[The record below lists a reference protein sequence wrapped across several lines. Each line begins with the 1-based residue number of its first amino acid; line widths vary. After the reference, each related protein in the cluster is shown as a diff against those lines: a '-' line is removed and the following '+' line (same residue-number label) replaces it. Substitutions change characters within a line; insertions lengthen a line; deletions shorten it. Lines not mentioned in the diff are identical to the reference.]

1 MKPINLTLCFLGFAY
16 TTPAFSQRIQS
27 GSQPNNISIEQ
38 SNLFNN
44 QSVTFFY
51 GVGNDLV
58 QQQIADG
65 LKEQLKYDYPDLEDI
80 DVQAPQIIG
89 YQYHVR
95 ERISVGLIYCNSRV
109 KTPSL
114 EYPDIQNPNEVTKYH
129 YDVSLNSFLGS
140 FDYHWYIHR
149 WRLSSLT
156 LHSGFALGVNNIN
169 FNTVIEDGDGSNLPN
184 YNFSQGGRGF
194 QFNVIGIKH
203 SFSLRYLKGI
213 GYHANLGVGVNTI
226 GFTTGIQY
234 TL

>member
-1 MKPINLTLCFLGFAY
+1 MKPFKITLCLIGFAC
-16 TTPAFSQRIQS
+16 TTYAFSQRIQS
-27 GSQPNNISIEQ
+27 GGQ
-38 SNLFNN
+38 STDRINLFDN
-44 QSVTFFY
+44 QAVTFFY

-65 LKEQLKYDYPDLEDI
+65 LKEQLKYDYPDLGPM

-95 ERISVGLIYCNSRV
+95 ERISIGLIYCNSSVR
-109 KTPSL
+109 TPSL
-114 EYPDIQNPNEVTKYH
+114 EYPDIQNPSEVTKYY

-140 FDYHWYIHR
+140 FDYHWYIHKGKFST
-149 WRLSSLT
+149 LSLN
-156 LHSGFALGVNNIN
+156 SGFALGVNNIN
-169 FNTVIEDGDGSNLPN
+169 FNTVIESGDGSNLPN

-194 QFNVIGIKH
+194 QFNIIGVKH